1 MMDDEDVIEL
11 RVALANAKLILME
24 AAIIIN
30 EIPEQE
36 GLLYRIGKVVTQ
48 IREVL

>member
-1 MMDDEDVIEL
+1 MDDEDVIEL

-24 AAIIIN
+24 AALVIH
-30 EIPEQE
+30 EVPEQE
-36 GLLYRIGKVVTQ
+36 GLLYRIGKIVEQ